1 MFIFLLLTLLLSL
14 LLFVFILFVVV
25 VVVTPCFQFGVA
37 VGFLLP
43 PVLVPSLP
51 SLAATGVCLRYMLI
65 GGAAYSTVVLLLV
78 VFGD

>member
-1 MFIFLLLTLLLSL
+1 M
-14 LLFVFILFVVV
+14 FILFVVLLLFAV
-25 VVVTPCFQFGVA
+25 VVVVATACFQFGVA

>member
-1 MFIFLLLTLLLSL
+1 MLLLSL
-14 LLFVFILFVVV
+14 LLFVFILFVV

>member
-1 MFIFLLLTLLLSL
+1 MLFRFII
-14 LLFVFILFVVV
+14 VVVVVVAAVVV

-51 SLAATGVCLRYMLI
+51 SLDATGVCLRYMLI